1 MAKRARSLN
10 PYGPT
15 DCSDRPTHIQK
26 WWWAYLFPLGI
37 ALDFW
42 LWW

>member
-1 MAKRARSLN
+1 MPKPGR
-10 PYGPT
+10 YGLRDGIP
-15 DCSDRPTHIQK
+15 DQPTHIQK